1 MFIKDI
7 FLKDV
12 ERDIQSV
19 VKVSENMGRE
29 IVEIDEYVITHEIFN
44 YISKFIEAYKNTFVT
59 RNDEIGFW
67 ISGFFGSGKSH
78 FLKILYY
85 ILRQINL
92 DLLIKNND
100 CLLKI
105 KNDLEFVA
113 GISKDVIIF
122 NIDSKNIKEELM
134 LDVFVNEFN
143 SMRGFSSCHGFGSHS
158 GLR

>member
-105 KNDLEFVA
+105 LKKN
-113 GISKDVIIF
+113 
-122 NIDSKNIKEELM
+122 
-134 LDVFVNEFN
+134 
-143 SMRGFSSCHGFGSHS
+143 
-158 GLR
+158 